1 MSNRVDFWMEG
12 GLLWAALFRLLYDF
26 DCFSNHSFS
35 LKVNKNQFI
44 RTVLLISIYS
54 MYKLNSTFL
63 LTVVA
68 DNEQKIKGMV
78 KPMRYEWHCRVWCKF
93 PCDKDYFWSL
103 VWKFTTC
110 WHSIEVHLELINMK
124 KSKHGHTFSNIGHS
138 YIKKINYFLTDALS
152 NLNLTFSHLYILP
165 WLAII
170 TIMP

>member
-44 RTVLLISIYS
+44 RTVLLISICS

-103 VWKFTTC
+103 VCKFTTC
-110 WHSIEVHLELINMK
+110 WHSIEVHLEIINMK
-124 KSKHGHTFSNIGHS
+124 KANMDIHFPILDIAMSKKSI
-138 YIKKINYFLTDALS
+138 IFLLM
-152 NLNLTFSHLYILP
+152 HYQI
-165 WLAII
+165 
-170 TIMP
+170 